1 MKMLNRIVKM
11 HFREEAVEE
20 FLTVFY
26 RYRAGIAAQSGCQ
39 SVSLLQDH
47 ANKSIFYTFSLW
59 DNAESLEKY
68 RQSALFQ
75 EVWPQTKKLFLEPAL
90 AWSLYEQ
97 PST

>member
-1 MKMLNRIVKM
+1 MLNRIVKM

-26 RYRAGIAAQSGCQ
+26 RYHAAIASQSGCQ

-47 ANKSIFYTFSLW
+47 GQKNVFYTFSLW
-59 DNAESLEKY
+59 DNAESLDNY

-75 EVWPQTKKLFLEPAL
+75 EVWPQTKKLFLEPAR
-90 AWSLYEQ
+90 AWSLYEK
-97 PST
+97 SSS